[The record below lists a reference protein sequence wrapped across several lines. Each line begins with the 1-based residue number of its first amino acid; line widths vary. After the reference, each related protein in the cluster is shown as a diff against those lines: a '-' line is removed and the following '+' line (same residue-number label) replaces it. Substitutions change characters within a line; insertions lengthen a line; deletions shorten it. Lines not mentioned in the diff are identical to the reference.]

1 MYWPHIWMHI
11 LSLTLCLVA
20 GVQLWRQYISRMK
33 MSLVYNKHVK
43 TFAKPREWISRP
55 YDVGHISLNK
65 CLNNKTCYRISGR
78 ISWRNFITN
87 SILLLF
93 YLFIYLFIYFWPQG
107 MWNLSFPTRDQTC
120 TLCITKWSLSHWT
133 PTKIPIH
140 WLFFIHIMTGCPVII
155 LLYPYFPDYPK

>member
-11 LSLTLCLVA
+11 LSLMLCLVA

-78 ISWRNFITN
+78 ISWSNIITN
-87 SILLLF
+87 STLLLF
-93 YLFIYLFIYFWPQG
+93 YLFIFCFYFGHKACGILTPQPGIKLALFALQNEVLATGFPQ
-107 MWNLSFPTRDQTC
+107 
-120 TLCITKWSLSHWT
+120 KSLS
-133 PTKIPIH
+133 IDS
-140 WLFFIHIMTGCPVII
+140 F
-155 LLYPYFPDYPK
+155 LYTLWQDALS

>member
-93 YLFIYLFIYFWPQG
+93 YLFIYLFIFGHKACGILASQPGIKLALFALQNEVLATGLPQ
-107 MWNLSFPTRDQTC
+107 
-120 TLCITKWSLSHWT
+120 KSLS
-133 PTKIPIH
+133 IDY
-140 WLFFIHIMTGCPVII
+140 F
-155 LLYPYFPDYPK
+155 LYTLWQDALS